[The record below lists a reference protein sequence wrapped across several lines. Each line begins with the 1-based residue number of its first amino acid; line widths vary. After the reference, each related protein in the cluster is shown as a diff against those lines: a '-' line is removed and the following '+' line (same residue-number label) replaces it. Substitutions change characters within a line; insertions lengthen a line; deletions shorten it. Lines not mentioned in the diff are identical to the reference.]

1 MRVLETAIYDL
12 LKEDPFYANFLLGCK
27 VVYDAKGVERAAVA
41 FRGGQICFLFNTQ
54 WYTSITREERVAVLV
69 HEVLH
74 AVFDHIGNRAYGFTN
89 QKARNY
95 AMDCAIN
102 QFIRNLPK
110 GCVTLDSMSELVKKK
125 LSPFETYEYYYHQ
138 LKQAVEGNKLS

>member
-27 VVYDAKGVERAAVA
+27 VIYDAKGVERAAVA

-69 HEVLH
+69 HEVLQ
-74 AVFDHIGNRAYGFTN
+74 IGRASC
-89 QKARNY
+89 RE
-95 AMDCAIN
+95 
-102 QFIRNLPK
+102 R
-110 GCVTLDSMSELVKKK
+110 V
-125 LSPFETYEYYYHQ
+125 
-138 LKQAVEGNKLS
+138 